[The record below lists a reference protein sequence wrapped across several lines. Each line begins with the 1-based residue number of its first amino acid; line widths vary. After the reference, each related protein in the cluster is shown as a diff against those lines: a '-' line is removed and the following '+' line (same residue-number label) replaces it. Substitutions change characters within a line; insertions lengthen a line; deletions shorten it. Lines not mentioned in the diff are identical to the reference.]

1 MSTHQAFA
9 AGLRNFLSVF
19 TGRYSDPEDYRF
31 LGVLLQNTL
40 ELTVD
45 LLAPPPPDSMAAT
58 DVASRTAIGKFENQ
72 MRLAG
77 FEPSQF
83 KSATLQITRM
93 PREVDGTLDGQPCVG
108 ANAEFRAEAVL
119 HNGKQCLREKV
130 VFFPNRDA
138 EGALQ
143 VERTDDLDELTEL
156 PEEGE

>member
-19 TGRYSDPEDYRF
+19 TGRYSDPDDYRF
-31 LGVLLQNTL
+31 LGTLLQNAGTL
-40 ELTVD
+40 SVD
-45 LLAPPPPDSMAAT
+45 LLAQPAADNSADA
-58 DVASRTAIGKFENQ
+58 DVASRTAIAKFENQ

-77 FEPSQF
+77 FEPVQF
-83 KSATLQITRM
+83 KSATLRITRV
-93 PREVDGTLDGQPCVG
+93 PREVDGTLDGQRCVG

-143 VERTDDLDELTEL
+143 VERTDELDELTEL
-156 PEEGE
+156 QEEGE